1 MNNLQKIFK
10 HTMMF
15 SACISAMYA
24 TAQSDEG
31 QPDNTQSKKL
41 EEIIVTGVF
50 GSSELR
56 KAAVSVTSIDE
67 EELDK
72 KVAFSA
78 ADMLKD
84 VPGVFVN
91 SALGEIRNVVYSR
104 GLSANS
110 TDGNNGYFYVSAQ
123 EDGLPVLNGIMTN
136 YGPDY
141 FLRPDI
147 MTRKVEALR
156 GGTAGITGPNA
167 PGGIFNYLSKTG
179 KSNPGTEISTRVG
192 YEGDETNNRQY
203 RADFYHGGK
212 IIDNLYYAVGGF
224 YRESD
229 GPRNPGYEANR
240 GGQFRANLLYEY
252 DQGSVQFNFKRL
264 NDHNI
269 WDEFVPSQGIDDPSP
284 LGQFK
289 TNSPVQPSR
298 TPFAFRKVTK
308 NTPVGAQPTETDVW
322 DPRDGIHNTQTAY
335 TINWNHELGN
345 GWSFKNDLKYS
356 ESEAEWDTGA
366 AIFAFSSTVGGIFD
380 PNQGPSPLAAGE
392 WTEDGFVPFEGTIAF
407 RDLDTGQVLQEL
419 DSTIVDGTAQYTV
432 TNSSSNPGL
441 PGSTPEL
448 PNAVL
453 WQTAFSV
460 NPSSDEI
467 INQLVFTKAMDEM
480 TFNIGGYYAFS
491 DMYWISNE
499 GGNGLASFTPER
511 EMLGVTME
519 RRSDGEDLQLTNGQ
533 GFAGLNRIGIFN
545 NFQSQVEV
553 EQVSLFASHEWDL
566 TDQLTTSWGVRYE
579 TLSYEGQNQG
589 VVTGTDPNGGLDG
602 DELTI
607 FDNDFQVLGTPVRA
621 DEDLDY
627 FSFTGALSYDW
638 NAQNVSHVRYSRSK
652 KAPSAAAF
660 VDPVTSVDITQAFIE
675 QTIDQVELSHNFYL
689 DRMTFT
695 ATAFYTNM
703 DDIIGTGAPTQFR
716 DVDGSTYVP
725 PAVKT
730 AQETL
735 GIELSGNVD
744 VTNNFNINLSATFQ
758 DSEASDNGVWVEN
771 DPGRADDEFIP
782 LPDGDS
788 ENTPNI
794 QSAVTGTY
802 EFGSRFETFLT
813 WRFMGERPANAANG
827 FDLASFHTLDAG
839 AQFYASESLTLR
851 LNVNNVL
858 DENGVMSWQGVGN
871 FNALNRNSFQTTPE
885 NELWSVVTQQP
896 RAVFVSASYRF

>member
-1 MNNLQKIFK
+1 MENLNNTFK
-10 HTMMF
+10 Y
-15 SACISAMYA
+15 SALFVACAAAMSVN
-24 TAQSDEG
+24 AQPVESSNNEVRDI
-31 QPDNTQSKKL
+31 DL

-56 KAAVSVTSIDE
+56 KSAVSVTSINE
-67 EELDK
+67 EELEK
-72 KVAFSA
+72 KIAISA

-110 TDGNNGYFYVSAQ
+110 LDGNNGYFYVSVQ

-167 PGGIFNYLSKTG
+167 PGGIFNYLSKNG
-179 KSNPGTEISTRVG
+179 KSNPGTEISTRIG
-192 YEGDETNNRQY
+192 YEGDDTNNREY

-224 YRESD
+224 YREAD
-229 GPRNPGYEANR
+229 GPRDPGYPVSR

-252 DQGSVQFNFKRL
+252 SNGSVQFNFKRL
-264 NDHNI
+264 DDHNL
-269 WDEFVPSQGIDDPSP
+269 WFEMLPSKGIDDPSP
-284 LGQFK
+284 LGEFK
-289 TNSPVQPSR
+289 RNSAVQPAR
-298 TPFAFRKVTK
+298 TPFEFRKITK
-308 NTPVGAQPTETDVW
+308 STPVGQQPTETDIW
-322 DPRDGIHNTQTAY
+322 DPRNGVHNTQTVFG
-335 TINWNHELGN
+335 INWSHELNN
-345 GWSFKNDLKYS
+345 GWSFTNKLKVSEND
-356 ESEAEWDTGA
+356 ADWNTGA
-366 AIFAFSSTVGGIFD
+366 AVFAFSSTVGGIFD

-392 WTEDGFVPFEGTIAF
+392 WTEDGFVPFEGTIAY
-407 RDLDTGQVLQEL
+407 RDLDTGQILQEL
-419 DSTIVDGTAQYTV
+419 DATIVDGTAQYTV
-432 TNSSSNPGL
+432 INSASNPGL
-441 PGSTPEL
+441 PGATPDL

-453 WQTAFSV
+453 WQTAFAV

-467 INQLVFTKAMDEM
+467 INELVFTKELDNM
-480 TFNIGGYYAFS
+480 TFNFGGYYAFS
-491 DMYWISNE
+491 DMYWVSNE
-499 GGNGLASFTPER
+499 GGNGLASFNPSR
-511 EMLGVTME
+511 EMLGVTMT
-519 RRSDGEDLQLTNGQ
+519 RRSDNAELQLTNGQ

-545 NFQSQVEV
+545 NFRSQVEQ
-553 EQVSLFASHEWDL
+553 EQVSLFLSHDWNL
-566 TDQLTTSWGVRYE
+566 TEKLTANWGVRFE
-579 TLSYEGQNQG
+579 TLGYEGQNNG

-607 FDNDFQVLGTPVRA
+607 FDNDFQVLGNPVRA

-627 FSFTGALSYDW
+627 FSFTGAASYDW
-638 NAQNVSHVRYSRSK
+638 NTEHISHVRYSRSK

-660 VDPVTSVDITQAFIE
+660 VDPVTAVDITQAFIE
-675 QTIDQVELSHNFYL
+675 QTIDQVELSHSLYL
-689 DRMTFT
+689 DRFTLT

-735 GIELSGNVD
+735 GIELSGNLI
-744 VTNNFNINLSATFQ
+744 VTDSFNVNFTATFQ
-758 DSEASDNGVWVEN
+758 DSDSSDAGFWVEN
-771 DPGRADDEFIP
+771 DPGRADDEFVP

-788 ENTPNI
+788 ENTPEI

-802 EFGSRFETFLT
+802 SLGSKFEPFVT
-813 WRFMGERPANAANG
+813 WRFMGKRPANAANG
-827 FDLASFHTLDAG
+827 FDLASFHTIDAG
-839 AQFYASESLTLR
+839 AQFYASDSLTIS
-851 LNVNNVL
+851 LNINNVL
-858 DENGVMSWQGVGN
+858 DENGVMSWLGAGD
-871 FNALNRNSFQTTPE
+871 FNALNRNSFLSAPE
-885 NELWSVVTQQP
+885 NEVWANITQQP
-896 RAVFVSASYRF
+896 RSVFLSAKYKF